1 MGFDKKEV
9 LESLKLEIQ
18 MIERGGYNPSVRDPR
33 REIRIFRDS
42 VSCPNLGLLEK
53 VTPCAHC
60 FLMEFVPPEHRA
72 KDDACHYIPLN
83 DCGDTVA
90 SLAAE
95 DNAEKTQGLVL
106 NWLRRAVTRL
116 EEELAAQPARG

>member
-9 LESLKLEIQ
+9 LENLKLEIQ

-33 REIRIFRDS
+33 TEIRIFRDS

-53 VTPCAHC
+53 VTPCSHC
-60 FLMEFVPPEHRA
+60 FLMDFVPAEHRM

-83 DCGDTVA
+83 DSGDTVA
-90 SLAAE
+90 SLEAE
-95 DNAEKTQGLVL
+95 DNREKMQGLVL
-106 NWLRRAVTRL
+106 NWLRRRV
-116 EEELAAQPARG
+116 EELEREIAA